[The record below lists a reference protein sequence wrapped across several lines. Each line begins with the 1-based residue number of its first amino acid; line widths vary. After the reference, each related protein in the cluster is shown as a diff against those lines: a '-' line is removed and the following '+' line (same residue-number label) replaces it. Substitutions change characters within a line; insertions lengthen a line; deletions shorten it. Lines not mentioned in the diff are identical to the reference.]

1 MKAFIIGYYGSD
13 NIGDEVLLSQTIRM
27 IKEIRPDS
35 EIKSLSYCA
44 AKTKELHGIGTIGRN
59 KYFEIVRAI
68 RQADIVVGG
77 GGSMLQNVTSKRS
90 LVYYLALLRL
100 AKAFNKKVILLGN
113 GFGPVSGK
121 FSRNMARRV
130 LNRIDVF
137 VARDSQTIKNLQ
149 RLGVKTRIELA
160 ADLSYY
166 GYEPSKRSK
175 SKRVALNVR
184 PWKNNEVI
192 IEEISKFAKKLLENG
207 YEVDFLSM
215 QKDRDEKLKEKI
227 EEKSGISLPLIPN
240 TVDGFLKTSENYSC
254 LVGMRLHALIWAGLK
269 DLPFVGIEYD
279 PKIAAYVDS
288 TGQLSV
294 GPVDEIEA
302 EKLWKAFSEMMDNYD
317 EKKALLVKNNLAMKE
332 KAHKNF
338 LALNKIIK

>member
-121 FSRNMARRV
+121 FS
-130 LNRIDVF
+130 
-137 VARDSQTIKNLQ
+137 DSQTIKNLQ